1 MANSSSNTALNG
13 RNDDFDD
20 FLATQSGQGIP
31 EVEGANFVKLM
42 QSNNA
47 EVDQHP
53 NNKKRVK
60 DIQIGDFL
68 FRGASP
74 EIVRGDE
81 GFLFQPLIIQQA
93 WAEWNADGVN
103 VAKYATRPSEAIG
116 DKMPNGNS
124 IEFTKYIIGAL
135 DGDINNIWVIPL
147 KSTGLGVFNREIAR
161 ALRMAPDFVTENG
174 RKIRLPLYTHLF
186 SVTSRPDGNAKGNW
200 RAYHFEI
207 VGRYPDGVTKEQ
219 VAAAH
224 AALRALPNLG
234 PPDAAP
240 EILPPQVPRPRLDG
254 GAARELLCGKVEIA
268 SGSPPA
274 NDDNAAEVG
283 VGMRPFAP
291 LDLQSDDDIPF

>member
-1 MANSSSNTALNG
+1 MNSVSSIAINVG
-13 RNDDFDD
+13 SGDFDD
-20 FLATQSGQGIP
+20 FLAAQSGEGIP

-68 FRGASP
+68 FRGATP

-81 GFLFQPLIIQQA
+81 GFLFQPLAIQQA
-93 WAEWNADGVN
+93 WAEWNAEGVN
-103 VAKYATRPSEAIG
+103 VAKYASRPLEAIG
-116 DKMPNGNS
+116 DNMPNGNS
-124 IEFTKYIIGAL
+124 IEFTKYVIGAL
-135 DGDINNIWVIPL
+135 DGDINNIWVIAL
-147 KSTGLGVFNREIAR
+147 KSTGLGVLNREVAR
-161 ALRMAPDFVTENG
+161 PLRMAPDFVTQNG
-174 RKIRLPLYTHLF
+174 RKLLLPIYAHLF
-186 SVTSRPDGNAKGNW
+186 KVTSRPDGNAKGNW
-200 RAYHFEI
+200 RAYRFEI
-207 VGRYPDGVTKEQ
+207 VGRYPDAVTKEQ

-240 EILPPQVPRPRLDG
+240 EILLPRGPRPRLEG
-254 GAARELLCGKVEIA
+254 GAAAETPRGEMEMAA
-268 SGSPPA
+268 SGAPL
-274 NDDNAAEVG
+274 NDNAVEVG

-291 LDLQSDDDIPF
+291 LDQPIDDDIPF

>member
-1 MANSSSNTALNG
+1 MVSSTRKTALNG
-13 RNDDFDD
+13 GNDDFDD

-42 QSNNA
+42 QSNSP

-60 DIQIGDFL
+60 DIRIGDFL
-68 FRGASP
+68 FRGATP

-81 GFLFQPLIIQQA
+81 GFFFQVLTIQQA

-103 VAKYATRPSEAIG
+103 VAKYAARPLEAIG

-124 IEFTKYIIGAL
+124 IEFTKYVIGAL
-135 DGDINNIWVIPL
+135 DGNLDNLWVIPL
-147 KSTGLGVFNREIAR
+147 KSTGLGVHNREIAR
-161 ALRMAPDFVTENG
+161 PLRMAPDFVTKNG
-174 RKIRLPLYTHLF
+174 RRIRLPLYAHVF
-186 SVTSRPDGNAKGNW
+186 KVTSRPDGNAKGSW
-200 RAYHFEI
+200 RAYHFDI

-224 AALRALPNLG
+224 DALRGLPNLG

-240 EILPPQVPRPRLDG
+240 EILSPQGPRPRLEG
-254 GAARELLCGKVEIA
+254 GATMEIGRIEIA
-268 SGSPPA
+268 SPA
-274 NDDNAAEVG
+274 NDDKATEVG

-291 LDLQSDDDIPF
+291 LDLPIDDDIPL

>member
-1 MANSSSNTALNG
+1 MGNATRSARDAANT
-13 RNDDFDD
+13 DFDD

-53 NNKKRVK
+53 NNKKRVE

-81 GFLFQPLIIQQA
+81 GFLFQPLTIQQA
-93 WAEWNADGVN
+93 WAEWNAEGVN
-103 VAKYATRPSEAIG
+103 VAKYASRPLEAIG
-116 DKMPNGNS
+116 DTMPNGNS
-124 IEFTKYIIGAL
+124 IEFTKYVIGAL
-135 DGDINNIWVIPL
+135 DGDINNIWVIAM
-147 KSTGLGVFNREIAR
+147 KSTGLGVFNREVAR
-161 ALRMAPDFVTENG
+161 ALRMEPDFVTKNG
-174 RKIRLPLYTHLF
+174 RTRLPIYAHLF
-186 SVTSRPDGNAKGNW
+186 KVTSRPDGNRKGNW
-200 RAYHFEI
+200 RAYRFEI

-240 EILPPQVPRPRLDG
+240 EILPPQGPRPRLDG

>member
-1 MANSSSNTALNG
+1 MGNATRSARDTANT
-13 RNDDFDD
+13 DFDD
-20 FLATQSGQGIP
+20 FLAAQSGQGIP

-60 DIQIGDFL
+60 DIQIGDFF

-74 EIVRGDE
+74 EIVRGDD
-81 GFLFQPLIIQQA
+81 GFLFQPLMIQQA

-174 RKIRLPLYTHLF
+174 RKIRLPLYSHSF

-240 EILPPQVPRPRLDG
+240 EILPPHGPRPRLDG
-254 GAARELLCGKVEIA
+254 GAGADRLGGEMEVA
-268 SGSPPA
+268 A
-274 NDDNAAEVG
+274 NGAPLNDNAIEG
-283 VGMRPFAP
+283 GGGMRPFAP
-291 LDLQSDDDIPF
+291 LDDDIPF